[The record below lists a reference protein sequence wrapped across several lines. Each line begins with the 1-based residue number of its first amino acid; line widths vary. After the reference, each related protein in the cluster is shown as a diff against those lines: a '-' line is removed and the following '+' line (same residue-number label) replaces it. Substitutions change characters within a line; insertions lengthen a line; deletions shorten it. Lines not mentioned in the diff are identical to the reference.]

1 MAVPVPSLG
10 RVSGFV
16 QLGCSGVFP
25 DVSIIAMSP
34 EFEPDSFDAGEP
46 NEPPPALMRKRR
58 HPIVWIGLAL
68 LLGAIIALFLAAL
81 VTD

>member
-1 MAVPVPSLG
+1 
-10 RVSGFV
+10 
-16 QLGCSGVFP
+16 
-25 DVSIIAMSP
+25 MSP

-46 NEPPPALMRKRR
+46 NEPPRALMRKRR

-68 LLGAIIALFLAAL
+68 LLGGIIALFLAAL